1 MLQASYEAQQN
12 VAPFLDYPVLRKVIQ
27 TFTNDARG
35 DFDIW
40 ATNGQALSML
50 QQAKHLL
57 DTGALT
63 EDELEQNMLRQLQVY
78 LLWRYRCTSKWLQ
91 TSCSCSFTIEMCCRQ
106 KPLFGFARA
115 GLSRWQVWCDWAKTP
130 PEPAKPTN
138 YTDVVMIHVVCMDR
152 MVAMWVRPSFS
163 ERLAILSDSQQTSL
177 LGL

>member
-1 MLQASYEAQQN
+1 MRTLCLQVLQASYEAQQN

-63 EDELEQNMLRQLQVY
+63 EDELEQNMLRQRQVN
-78 LLWRYRCTSKWLQ
+78 L
-91 TSCSCSFTIEMCCRQ
+91 
-106 KPLFGFARA
+106 A
-115 GLSRWQVWCDWAKTP
+115 
-130 PEPAKPTN
+130 
-138 YTDVVMIHVVCMDR
+138 
-152 MVAMWVRPSFS
+152 VAMDIQNCS
-163 ERLAILSDSQQTSL
+163 
-177 LGL
+177 

>member
-40 ATNGQALSML
+40 ATNKQALSML

-63 EDELEQNMLRQLQVY
+63 EDELEQNMLRQLQVN
-78 LLWRYRCTSKWLQ
+78 LADALDIQ
-91 TSCSCSFTIEMCCRQ
+91 TFT
-106 KPLFGFARA
+106 G
-115 GLSRWQVWCDWAKTP
+115 
-130 PEPAKPTN
+130 
-138 YTDVVMIHVVCMDR
+138 
-152 MVAMWVRPSFS
+152 
-163 ERLAILSDSQQTSL
+163 
-177 LGL
+177 